1 LRFIQGVAF
10 IQGKGAM
17 AKSQQRDYYEVL
29 GVVRTAS
36 VDEIKAA
43 YRKCALKWHP
53 DRHPEDKAEAEV
65 KFRESTEAYSVLS
78 DPEKRQV
85 YDTYGHA
92 GLSGAGGGVDFS
104 GTIFQDFHDI
114 FGDFFGFEDLFS
126 GGRGGGRSRRS
137 RRGSDL
143 RYDMTLNFEEA
154 ATGVNTK
161 IKIPRQEFC
170 AACNGTGAKA
180 GTGVVACQT
189 CGGRGQLA
197 YQQGFFTITRTCP
210 ACQGAGQIVKQRC
223 AECHGQGR
231 VEKERTIELR
241 IPPGVDT
248 GTRLRVQGEGESGPN
263 GGPNGDLYVVLEV
276 KDHPFFERRGADL
289 YCTIP
294 ISIAQATLGDELEVP
309 GLAGEEKLKIPEGT
323 QSGAV
328 FRVRG
333 KGLADPHGG
342 GKGDLYYHVRV
353 LTPTKLTREQRKLI
367 EQLGTTLKVENKP
380 AERGSS
386 LFDKV
391 KDIFG

>member
-1 LRFIQGVAF
+1 
-10 IQGKGAM
+10 M

-29 GVVRTAS
+29 GVARAATVE
-36 VDEIKAA
+36 EIKAA

-65 KFRESTEAYSVLS
+65 KFRESAEAYSVLS
-78 DPEKRQV
+78 DAEKRQV

-126 GGRGGGRSRRS
+126 GGRGGGRSRRA

-143 RYDMTLNFEEA
+143 RYDMSLTFEEA

-170 AACNGTGAKA
+170 SACNGTGAKA

-189 CGGRGQLA
+189 CAGRGQLA

-210 ACQGAGQIVKQRC
+210 ACQGAGQIVKERC
-223 AECHGQGR
+223 TECRGQGR
-231 VEKERTIELR
+231 VEKERIIELR

-248 GTRLRVQGEGESGPN
+248 GTRMRVQGEGEPGPN
-263 GGPNGDLYVVLEV
+263 GGPTGDLYVVLDV
-276 KDHPFFERRGADL
+276 KEHPYFERRGADL

-294 ISIAQATLGDELEVP
+294 ISITQASLGVELQVP
-309 GLAGEEKLKIPEGT
+309 GLGGEEKLKIPEGT

-353 LTPTKLTREQRKLI
+353 LTPTKLTREQRKLM
-367 EQLGTTLKVENKP
+367 EQLGTSLKVENKP

>member
-1 LRFIQGVAF
+1 
-10 IQGKGAM
+10 M
-17 AKSQQRDYYEVL
+17 AKTHQRDYYEVL
-29 GVVRTAS
+29 GVTRTAS
-36 VDEIKAA
+36 VDDIKAA

-53 DRHPEDKAEAEV
+53 DRHPQDKAEAEV

-78 DPEKRQV
+78 DSQKRQI
-85 YDTYGHA
+85 YDTYGHS

-126 GGRGGGRSRRS
+126 GARRGGRSRRS
-137 RRGSDL
+137 QRGSDL
-143 RYDMTLNFEEA
+143 RYDMTLTFEEA

-210 ACQGAGQIVKQRC
+210 ACQGAGQIIKERC
-223 AECHGQGR
+223 IECRGQGR

-248 GTRLRVQGEGESGPN
+248 GTRLRVQGEGEPGPN
-263 GGPNGDLYVVLEV
+263 GGPAGDLYVVLEV
-276 KDHPFFERRGADL
+276 KEHPFFERRGADL

-294 ISIAQATLGDELEVP
+294 ISIAQAALGAELQVP
-309 GLAGEEKLKIPEGT
+309 GLGGDEKLKIPEGT
-323 QSGAV
+323 ESGAV
-328 FRVRG
+328 FRIRG

-353 LTPTKLTREQRKLI
+353 LTPTKLTREQRKLV
-367 EQLGTTLKVENKP
+367 EQLGASLKVENKP